1 MRLPLRSRRLVLA
14 VALAA
19 LVPAVAATA
28 QPARTAAPDATV
40 ASIYRELAALKGVA
54 APGPPP
60 PLIVRSRE
68 ETRRFIEQEVARR
81 YSPVRLEAERK
92 SMVAWGLIPAD
103 YDLRRLFLDLME
115 EQISAYYDPRGK
127 AMVVGDWLTPA
138 EQQVA
143 LLHELVHA
151 LQDREIALDGF
162 LAPTPGKGDQVLAR
176 QALIEGEAVGV
187 MFDAI
192 LRATG
197 ADLAALPDIGA
208 IRGQI
213 LAGSIG
219 PVIQGAPRFLRDL
232 LLFPYV
238 EGLGF
243 IHQWRKRNPWSAVS
257 DLYRDPPRSTAQIL
271 HPEQRLDARQD
282 PVPIALPDLDPL
294 LPGHRLVAEDEMGE
308 FGLGAVL
315 GLSLGEAE
323 GRRAAV
329 GWRGDRYRVW
339 QDGEGR
345 FVIAYLVALESE
357 RVANALALHL
367 TGAVERR
374 HAALARK
381 GVPGA
386 PAIVTW
392 QDGPRTFAIE
402 KRGEEVLLL
411 ERVPAA
417 TAHRIRETVW
427 RSRAAKP

>member
-1 MRLPLRSRRLVLA
+1 MPVPPRSRRLVLA
-14 VALAA
+14 LALAA
-19 LVPAVAATA
+19 LVPAVVATA
-28 QPARTAAPDATV
+28 QPATTPAPDATV
-40 ASIYRELAALKGVA
+40 ASMYRDLAALKGVVA
-54 APGPPP
+54 GPPP

-68 ETRRFIEQEVARR
+68 ETRRFIEQELARR
-81 YSPVRLEAERK
+81 YSPARLEAERK

-162 LAPTPGKGDQVLAR
+162 LAPAPGKGDQVLAR

-187 MFDAI
+187 MFDVI

-219 PVIQGAPRFLRDL
+219 LAIQRAPRFLRDL

-238 EGLGF
+238 EGLSF
-243 IHQWRKRNPWSAVS
+243 IHQWRKRNPWSGAS
-257 DLYRDPPRSTAQIL
+257 HLYRDPPRSTAQIL

-282 PVPIALPDLDPL
+282 PIPIALPDLDPL

-323 GRRAAV
+323 GRRAAI
-329 GWRGDRYRVW
+329 GWRGDRYRLW
-339 QDGEGR
+339 EDGEGR

-367 TGAVERR
+367 AGVVERR
-374 HAALARK
+374 HPALARK

-392 QDGPRTFAIE
+392 QDGPRAFAVE
-402 KRGEEVLLL
+402 KRGQEVLLL
-411 ERVPAA
+411 ERVPA
-417 TAHRIRETVW
+417 TAADRIRETVW
-427 RSRAAKP
+427 RSPAAKP